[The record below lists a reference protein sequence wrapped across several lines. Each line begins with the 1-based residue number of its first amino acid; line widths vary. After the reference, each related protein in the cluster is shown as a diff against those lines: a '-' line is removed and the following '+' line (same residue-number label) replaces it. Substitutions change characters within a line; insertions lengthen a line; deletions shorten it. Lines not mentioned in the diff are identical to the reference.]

1 MKEKVVLKLGGSLIK
16 QGPELLLSLKSWAKN
31 KKIQLLVVPGG
42 GPFADRIRDMEK
54 TAGFNDDTSHWLA
67 ILSMEQYGIYLRE
80 KTKIDTTAT
89 LRPFEGV
96 RILLP
101 YRLLTDNDDL
111 PHSWEVTS
119 DTIGAKFAQM
129 TGAEYIKVTDVDG
142 ILQQGILLREVTASD
157 IIRMGQ
163 SCVDS
168 YLPHYLKQHEMNCT
182 IVNGNYFSRI
192 TGTIMGNRDTSTYIR
207 GKF

>member
-16 QGPELLLSLKSWAKN
+16 QGPELLLSLKNWVKDR
-31 KKIQLLVVPGG
+31 KIQLLVVPGG
-42 GPFADRIRDMEK
+42 GPFANQIRDMEE
-54 TAGFNDDTSHWLA
+54 TTGFDDDTAHWLA

-80 KTKIDTTAT
+80 KTKIETTAT
-89 LRPFEGV
+89 LSSFEGV

-101 YRLLTDNDDL
+101 YRFLTDNDDL
-111 PHSWEVTS
+111 PHSWGVTS

-129 TGAEYIKVTDVDG
+129 SGANYIKVTDVDG
-142 ILQQGILLREVTASD
+142 ILQEGNLLREITASD
-157 IIRMGQ
+157 IIKMGQ
-163 SCVDS
+163 SCVDTCLPN
-168 YLPHYLKQHEMNCT
+168 YLIKHEMNCT

-192 TGTIMGNRDTSTYIR
+192 TETIMGNRDTGTYIR

>member
-1 MKEKVVLKLGGSLIK
+1 MQEKVVLKLGGSLIK

-54 TAGFNDDTSHWLA
+54 TAGFDDDTSHWLA

-89 LRPFEGV
+89 LVPFEGV

-129 TGAEYIKVTDVDG
+129 TGAEYIKITDVDG
-142 ILQQGILLREVTASD
+142 ILQQGKLLREITASD
-157 IIRMGQ
+157 IIRMGH
-163 SCVDS
+163 SCVDT
-168 YLPHYLKQHEMNCT
+168 YLPHYLIQHEMNCT

-192 TGTIMGNRDTSTYIR
+192 TETIMGNRDTSTYIR

>member
-16 QGPELLLSLKSWAKN
+16 QGPELLLSLKSWAKG
-31 KKIQLLVVPGG
+31 KKVQLLVVPGG
-42 GPFADRIRDMEK
+42 GPFADRIRDMEE
-54 TAGFNDDTSHWLA
+54 TTGFDDDTAHWLA

-80 KTKIDTTAT
+80 KTKIETTVT
-89 LRPFEGV
+89 LSPFEGI

-129 TGAEYIKVTDVDG
+129 SGARYIKVTDVDG
-142 ILQQGILLREVTASD
+142 ILQQGNLLREITASD
-157 IIRMGQ
+157 IIKMGQ
-163 SCVDS
+163 SCVDAC
-168 YLPHYLKQHEMNCT
+168 LPHYLMEHEMNCT

-192 TGTIMGNRDTSTYIR
+192 TETIMGNRDTGTYIR